1 MTNFERHF
9 SSVEDVAD
17 FILRHTTCFVCPV
30 ECAGRCEFTA
40 FDICEDKLRAWLLEE
55 CEE

>member
-1 MTNFERHF
+1 MTNFERYF

-17 FILRHTTCFVCPV
+17 FIQRHTTCFVCPV
-30 ECAGRCEFTA
+30 GCERFDA
-40 FDICEDKLRAWLLEE
+40 FDECEDELISWLLEE